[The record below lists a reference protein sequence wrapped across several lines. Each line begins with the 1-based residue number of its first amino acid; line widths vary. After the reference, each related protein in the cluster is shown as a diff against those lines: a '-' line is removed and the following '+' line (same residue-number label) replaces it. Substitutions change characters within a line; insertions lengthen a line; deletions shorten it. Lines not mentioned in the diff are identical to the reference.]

1 MKIKTTTHLFA
12 VAVLAFLT
20 GCEHI
25 ENKPY
30 YSDDDHLVNTAPPET
45 VEPYNTVVDTSGIPS
60 IVAEPYL
67 PAPAKRQRKEETYTI
82 VVTGV
87 PVKELLFALAR
98 DAKLNIDVNNN
109 VDGTVTINA
118 INQPLTKIL
127 DRISQQTNIR
137 YAINDGLLSVA
148 ADTPYL
154 ATYKVPYINME
165 RESLGD
171 VNATVQVGGGAS
183 GQSSNASSNFT
194 IKNSAKNKFWTDLES
209 NISAFINAE
218 KENSDV
224 IANPST
230 GFLTVRAT
238 QKQHTNIKK
247 YISRVVGSA
256 QRQVL
261 IEATIVEVTLNNNYE
276 QGINWTKLARA
287 TKSGLSLTNSFTP
300 SSLSSSNEQLVV
312 SYLDRGKTEDLSTT
326 IRLLQSFGNVKVLS
340 SPKIMALNNQMSV
353 LKVVD
358 NRVYFRVGVN
368 EETVDKVKSVNY
380 ETEIRTVPEGFIM
393 SLLPFIGDDDEVI
406 LNVRPTITRV
416 LRYVNDPNPRLAQAN
431 VTSSVPE
438 MQVREMETVLRLQSG
453 QVAILGGL
461 MQDTA
466 SLNTSQIP
474 GVGSTRGLGNL
485 FKGKKKAF
493 KKSELVVF
501 LRPVRVN
508 RPSIDTDLSDYR
520 QYLDPTMP
528 ISAEGRY

>member
-1 MKIKTTTHLFA
+1 MKIKTTIHLFA
-12 VAVLAFLT
+12 LAMLAFLS

-30 YSDDDHLVNTAPPET
+30 YSDDDHLVNTASPE
-45 VEPYNTVVDTSGIPS
+45 VIGHHNTVVDTSGIPS
-60 IVAEPYL
+60 IVETEPYL
-67 PAPAKRQRKEETYTI
+67 PAPAKRQKKEETYTI

-127 DRISQQTNIR
+127 DRISQQTDIR
-137 YAINDGLLSVA
+137 YTIEEGLLSVS

-154 ATYKVPYINME
+154 VTYKVPYINME
-165 RESLGD
+165 RESVGD
-171 VNATVQVGGGAS
+171 VNASVQVGGS
-183 GQSSNASSNFT
+183 LQGQTSNASSKFT
-194 IKNSAKNKFWTDLES
+194 VKNSAKNKFWADLQA
-209 NISAFINAE
+209 NIAAFIDVK

-238 QKQHTNIKK
+238 QKQHKNIKK
-247 YISRVVGSA
+247 YINRVVGSA
-256 QRQVL
+256 RRQVL

-276 QGINWTKLARA
+276 QGINWSKLSRI
-287 TKSGLSLTNSFTP
+287 TKSGLSLTNQFTP
-300 SSLSSSNEQLVV
+300 SSLTTSDEQLVV
-312 SYLDRGKTEDLSTT
+312 SYLDRGKTEDLDTT
-326 IRLLQSFGNVKVLS
+326 IRLLQNFGNVKVLS
-340 SPKIMALNNQMSV
+340 SPKIMALNNQTSV

-368 EETVDKVKSVNY
+368 EETIDQVKSVNY

-393 SLLPFIGDDDEVI
+393 SLLPFIGEDDEVI

-416 LRYVNDPNPRLAQAN
+416 LRYINDPNPRLAEAD

-466 SLNTSQIP
+466 NLNTSQIP
-474 GVGSTRGLGNL
+474 GIGSAKGIGNL
-485 FKGKKKAF
+485 FKGKTRTF

-501 LRPVRVN
+501 LRPIRVN

-528 ISAEGRY
+528 ISAQGQ

>member
-1 MKIKTTTHLFA
+1 MKIKTTTHLL
-12 VAVLAFLT
+12 VVTVLAFLS

-30 YSDDDHLVNTAPPET
+30 YSDDDHLVNTAPPEMIDS
-45 VEPYNTVVDTSGIPS
+45 YNTVVDTSGIPS
-60 IVAEPYL
+60 IVEAEPYL
-67 PAPAKRQRKEETYTI
+67 PAPAKRQKKEETYTI

-109 VDGTVTINA
+109 VEGTVTINA

-137 YAINDGLLSVA
+137 YVIDDGLLSVS

-171 VNATVQVGGGAS
+171 VNAKVQVGGMTQ
-183 GQSSNASSNFT
+183 GQSSDASSNFT
-194 IKNSAKNKFWTDLES
+194 IKNASKNKFWADLKA
-209 NISAFINAE
+209 NISAFINA
-218 KENSDV
+218 KKDNLDV
-224 IANPST
+224 ISNPST

-238 QKQHTNIKK
+238 QKQHAKIKQ

-276 QGINWTKLARA
+276 QGINWSKLANVA
-287 TKSGLSLTNSFTP
+287 KSGLRLNSKFTS
-300 SSLSSSNEQLVV
+300 SSLASANEQLVV
-312 SYLDRGKTEDLSTT
+312 SYLGKGKQQDLSTT
-326 IRLLQSFGNVKVLS
+326 IRLLQNFGNVKVLS
-340 SPKIMALNNQMSV
+340 SPKIMALNNQTSV

-358 NRVYFRVGVN
+358 NRVYFKVGVN
-368 EETVDKVKSVNY
+368 EETVDKVKRINY
-380 ETEIRTVPEGFIM
+380 ETEIKTVPEGFIM

-416 LRYVNDPNPRLAQAN
+416 LRYVNDPNPRLAQAK

-508 RPSIDTDLSDYR
+508 RPSIDADLSDYR

-528 ISAEGRY
+528 ISADGR

>member
-1 MKIKTTTHLFA
+1 MTLKHTLHFLA
-12 VAVLAFLT
+12 VMVLALLS

-30 YSDDDHLVNTAPPET
+30 SSDGDHLVSTGAPDG
-45 VEPYNTVVDTSGIPS
+45 VGGSVVDASGIPS
-60 IVAEPYL
+60 IVESEPYL
-67 PAPAKRQRKEETYTI
+67 PAPARRQKKPETYTI

-137 YAINDGLLSVA
+137 YHINDGLLSVS

-154 ATYKVPYINME
+154 VTYKVPYINME
-165 RESLGD
+165 RESMGD
-171 VNATVQVGGGAS
+171 VNATVRVGGNTQ
-183 GQSSNASSNFT
+183 GQQSDASSNFSV
-194 IKNSAKNKFWTDLES
+194 KNSTANKFWADLRS
-209 NISAFINAE
+209 NISAFINAGE
-218 KENSDV
+218 KNTDV
-224 IANPST
+224 VTNPST

-238 QKQHTNIKK
+238 QKQHKNIKK
-247 YISRVVGSA
+247 YINRVVGSA

-261 IEATIVEVTLNNNYE
+261 IEATIVEVTLNNSYE
-276 QGINWTKLARA
+276 QGINWTKLAHS
-287 TKSGLSLTNSFTP
+287 TKSGLSLRNEFTP
-300 SSLSSSNEQLVV
+300 ASLSTSKEQLVV
-312 SYLDRGKTEDLSTT
+312 SYLDRGQSEDLNTT
-326 IRLLQSFGNVKVLS
+326 IRLLQNFGNVKVLS
-340 SPKIMALNNQMSV
+340 SPKIMTLNNQTSV

-358 NRVYFRVGVN
+358 NRVYFKVDVN
-368 EETVDKVKSVNY
+368 VATNDNVKTTTY
-380 ETEIRTVPEGFIM
+380 ETEINTVPEGFIM
-393 SLLPFIGDDDEVI
+393 SLLPYIGENDEVI

-416 LRYVNDPNPRLAQAN
+416 LRYVDDPNPALAAAD
-431 VTSSVPE
+431 VTSQIPE

-466 SLNTSQIP
+466 SLNTSQVP
-474 GVGSTRGLGNL
+474 GLGSRLGIGNL
-485 FKGKKKAF
+485 FKSKQNAF

-501 LRPVRVN
+501 LRPVRIK
-508 RPSIDTDLSDYR
+508 RPDIDADLSDYR
-520 QYLDPTMP
+520 QYLNPAMP
-528 ISAEGRY
+528 ISAEGR